1 MYRVR
6 YRRCNRGSPAEGF
19 RSSSFK
25 LQVRIRQRGSFL
37 DCNLASNSEEEED
50 FIAGVQGSD
59 GIEVFVTKKLP
70 FFNLALVDRSSA
82 IFDIDQL
89 TYDQS
94 IAFLDKP
101 AEDWVVKEVLG
112 IKSTRDFVFD
122 GSYAG

>member
-1 MYRVR
+1 MEVSWTVIQPQTQREGR
-6 YRRCNRGSPAEGF
+6 ILSPEF
-19 RSSSFK
+19 
-25 LQVRIRQRGSFL
+25 
-37 DCNLASNSEEEED
+37 N
-50 FIAGVQGSD
+50 VQGSD
-59 GIEVFVTKKLP
+59 GIEVFVTTK

-82 IFDIDQL
+82 IFDVDQL

-101 AEDWVVKEVLG
+101 AEDWVGKEVLG

>member
-1 MYRVR
+1 MYRVG

-37 DCNLASNSEEEED
+37 DCNPASNSEGGED

-59 GIEVFVTKKLP
+59 GIEAFVTTK

-82 IFDIDQL
+82 IFDVDQL

-101 AEDWVVKEVLG
+101 AEGWVGKEVLG
-112 IKSTRDFVFD
+112 IKSIRDFVFD